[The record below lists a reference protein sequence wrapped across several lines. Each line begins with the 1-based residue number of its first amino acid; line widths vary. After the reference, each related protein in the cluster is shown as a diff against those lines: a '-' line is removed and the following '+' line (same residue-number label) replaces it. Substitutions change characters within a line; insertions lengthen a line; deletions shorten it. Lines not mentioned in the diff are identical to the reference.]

1 MKKHHRQKSPPYFL
15 YLIIYVL
22 LIYSCYV
29 TSAYLNV
36 MDKSSYKEQ
45 TYYVRTGDTLWS
57 MGQRYCS
64 NTDDVREWVDRVMEI
79 NNMSSAD
86 IDTGMEITI
95 LVGNE
100 K

>member
-22 LIYSCYV
+22 LIYSCYI

-36 MDKSSYKEQ
+36 MDKSCYKEQ
-45 TYYVRTGDTLWS
+45 TYYVHSSDTLWGI
-57 MGQRYCS
+57 GQKYCS

-79 NNMSSAD
+79 NDMKSAN
-86 IDTGMEITI
+86 ITAGTEIII
-95 LVGNE
+95 LVNSE
-100 K
+100 E

>member
-1 MKKHHRQKSPPYFL
+1 MKNYHRQKSPPYFL

-22 LIYSCYV
+22 LIYSCYI
-29 TSAYLNV
+29 TSAYLNT

-45 TYYVRTGDTLWS
+45 TYYVRAGDTIWS
-57 MGQRYCS
+57 IGQRYKYD
-64 NTDDVREWVDRVMEI
+64 TDDIRKWVNKVMEI

>member
-45 TYYVRTGDTLWS
+45 TYYIRAGDTLWTI
-57 MGQRYCS
+57 GQRYKS
-64 NTDDVREWVDRVMEI
+64 DADDIRKWVDEVMKI
-79 NNMSSAD
+79 NNMASAD

-95 LVGNE
+95 LVDSE
-100 K
+100 E